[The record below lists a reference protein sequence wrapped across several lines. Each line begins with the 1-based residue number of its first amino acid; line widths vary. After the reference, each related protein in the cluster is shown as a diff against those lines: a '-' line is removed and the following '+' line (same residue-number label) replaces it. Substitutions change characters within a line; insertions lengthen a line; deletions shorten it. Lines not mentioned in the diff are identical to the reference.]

1 MAQTLQINIDN
12 HRYQLVNSI
21 ADGVYLVEINS
32 QRRLMILLSVL
43 LFLLS
48 GYLLLSLTDFK
59 FNPQGIGIDFTE
71 VYRTLSAEPQAPVV
85 REKHIILDTEISTD
99 SYQHSVY
106 LYYDRFNVLETF
118 LPAQSDEQQLHSE
131 HLSKF

>member
-71 VYRTLSAEPQAPVV
+71 VYRTFSAETQAPVV